1 MYDPMTVILRALALH
16 IPILVIFA
24 VGLVIVLTL
33 SSSPLR
39 RPAIAG
45 LTVLFGS
52 HLGHALVM
60 TFLPLLMY
68 GYFDF
73 GHEQYAKIMFLG
85 GMFFSLLEAL
95 GYGLLLVAL
104 VRALRAVGPSAK

>member
-1 MYDPMTVILRALALH
+1 MYAPMTAVLRALALH
-16 IPILVIFA
+16 IPILVICA

-33 SSSPLR
+33 PSSPLR

-45 LTVLFGS
+45 LAVLFGS
-52 HLGHALVM
+52 HLGRAVVM
-60 TFLPLLMY
+60 TLLTLFAF
-68 GYFDF
+68 GYLDL
-73 GHEQYAKIMFLG
+73 GYEQYTNIMFLT